1 MTFFRVALT
10 VMLCLVAACA
20 ANTYETAG
28 EYRQQGEYAKA
39 AEKYGQVIADP
50 ADDREMMR
58 AYYFRG
64 RSYEDMGDMP
74 KAYADYVA
82 ATQIA
87 CYVRKT
93 QRPAKTY
100 TAEIIA
106 GSYCTS
112 TGPRDQNRTGAKL
125 NAATREQIKAEVMA
139 ALPAKF
145 K

>member
-20 ANTYETAG
+20 ASTYETAG
-28 EYRQQGEYAKA
+28 EYRQQGDHAKA

-64 RSYEDMGDMP
+64 RSHEDMGDMS

-87 CYVRKT
+87 CYVRRT

-100 TAEIIA
+100 TAGIIA
-106 GSYCTS
+106 DSYCTT
-112 TGPRDQNRTGAKL
+112 TGPRDQDRTGTKL
-125 NAATREQIKAEVMA
+125 NAVTREQAKAEAMA
-139 ALPAKF
+139 ALPEKF